1 MNSVNVSR
9 RAVLAAMASLA
20 LTGCGGSK
28 KANESD
34 NSKKKNKDSEKS
46 EDEAFS
52 FGGIGD
58 TSSSDASRGL
68 TVDGVYKRVAT
79 DSSGKD
85 YRFLLVGMTFENNLD
100 HDGRAPV
107 SYVSCYQNGVKLSHC
122 TKYSDPNASKTL
134 EPGYSISVC
143 TAFLLEDEGQPVK
156 VKIKSS
162 NSSDYVYENTFP
174 ISHLD
179 YTAL

>member
-1 MNSVNVSR
+1 MAIANVSR
-9 RAVLAAMASLA
+9 RAVLAAMASLSLA
-20 LTGCGGSK
+20 GCGCSK
-28 KANESD
+28 KADKSD
-34 NSKKKNKDSEKS
+34 GSTKDRDSEKS

-58 TSSSDASRGL
+58 TGSSDASRGL

-79 DSSGKD
+79 DSRGKE
-85 YRFLLVGMTFENNLD
+85 YRFLLVGMTFENDLD

-107 SYVSCYQNGVKLSHC
+107 SNVSCYQNGVKLSHC
-122 TKYSDPNASKTL
+122 TRYSDPNASKTL

-162 NSSDYVYENTFP
+162 NSSDYVYENTYP

-179 YTAL
+179 YEAL

>member
-1 MNSVNVSR
+1 MGSVNVSR
-9 RAVLAAMASLA
+9 RAVLAGIGSMALM
-20 LTGCGGSK
+20 GCGCAKKSDKSK
-28 KANESD
+28 DSAKE
-34 NSKKKNKDSEKS
+34 KSEKS

-58 TSSSDASRGL
+58 TGSSDASRGL
-68 TVDGVYKRVAT
+68 TVDGVC
-79 DSSGKD
+79 
-85 YRFLLVGMTFENNLD
+85 MTFENDLD

-162 NSSDYVYENTFP
+162 NSSDYVYENTYP

-179 YTAL
+179 YAAL

>member
-1 MNSVNVSR
+1 MGIVNVSR

-28 KANESD
+28 KANGSD
-34 NSKKKNKDSEKS
+34 DSKKKGSEKS

-58 TSSSDASRGL
+58 TSSSDVSRGL
-68 TVDGVYKRVAT
+68 SVDGVYKKVAT
-79 DSSGKD
+79 DSSGKE
-85 YRFLLVGMTFENNLD
+85 YRFLLVGMTFVNSLD
-100 HDGRAPV
+100 HDSRAPV
-107 SYVSCYQNGVKLSHC
+107 SYVSCYQNGVKLSQC
-122 TKYSDPNASKTL
+122 TKYSDSNTMKTL

-143 TAFLLEDEGQPVK
+143 KAFLLEDEGQPVK

-162 NSSDYVYENTFP
+162 NSSDYVCEDTYP

-179 YTAL
+179 YTSL

>member
-1 MNSVNVSR
+1 MGIVNVSR

-28 KANESD
+28 KANGSD
-34 NSKKKNKDSEKS
+34 DSKKKGSEKS

-68 TVDGVYKRVAT
+68 TVDGVYKKVAT
-79 DSSGKD
+79 DSSGKE
-85 YRFLLVGMTFENNLD
+85 YRFLLVGMIFENDLD
-100 HDGRAPV
+100 HDSRAPV
-107 SYVSCYQNGVKLSHC
+107 SYVSCYQNGVKLSQC
-122 TKYSDPNASKTL
+122 TKYSDPNTMKTL

-143 TAFLLEDEGQPVK
+143 KAFLLEDEGQPVK

-162 NSSDYVYENTFP
+162 NSSDYVYEDTYP

-179 YTAL
+179 YATL

>member
-1 MNSVNVSR
+1 MSSVNVSR
-9 RAVLAAMASLA
+9 RAVLVGIGSMALM
-20 LTGCGGSK
+20 GCGCAK
-28 KANESD
+28 KSD
-34 NSKKKNKDSEKS
+34 KSEDSAKKKSEKS

-58 TSSSDASRGL
+58 TGSSDASRGL
-68 TVDGVYKRVAT
+68 TVDGVYKRTAT
-79 DSSGKD
+79 DSRGKE
-85 YRFLLVGMTFENNLD
+85 YRFLLVGMTFENDLD
-100 HDGRAPV
+100 HDSGAPV
-107 SYVSCYQNGVKLSHC
+107 SYVSCYQNGVKLTRC
-122 TKYSDPNASKTL
+122 TKYTDPNTSKTL

-162 NSSDYVYENTFP
+162 NSSDYVYENTYP

-179 YTAL
+179 YAAL

>member
-1 MNSVNVSR
+1 MGIVNVSR

-28 KANESD
+28 KANGSD
-34 NSKKKNKDSEKS
+34 DSKKKGSEKS

-68 TVDGVYKRVAT
+68 SVDGVYKRVAT
-79 DSSGKD
+79 DSSGKE
-85 YRFLLVGMTFENNLD
+85 YRFLLVGMKFENDLD
-100 HDGRAPV
+100 HDSRAPV
-107 SYVSCYQNGVKLSHC
+107 SYVSCYQNGVKLSQC
-122 TKYSDPNASKTL
+122 TKYSDPNTMKTL

-143 TAFLLEDEGQPVK
+143 KAFLLEDEGQPVK

-162 NSSDYVYENTFP
+162 NSSDYVYEDTYP

-179 YTAL
+179 YASL

>member
-1 MNSVNVSR
+1 MGIVNVSR
-9 RAVLAAMASLA
+9 RSVLTAMASLA

-28 KANESD
+28 KANGSD
-34 NSKKKNKDSEKS
+34 DSKKKGSEKS

-79 DSSGKD
+79 DSSGKE
-85 YRFLLVGMTFENNLD
+85 YRFLLVGMKFENDLD
-100 HDGRAPV
+100 HDSRAPM
-107 SYVSCYQNGVKLSHC
+107 SYVSCYQNGVKLSQC
-122 TKYSDPNASKTL
+122 TKYSDPNTMKTL

-143 TAFLLEDEGQPVK
+143 KAFLLEDEGQPVK

-162 NSSDYVYENTFP
+162 NSSDYVYEDTYP

-179 YTAL
+179 YASL

>member
-1 MNSVNVSR
+1 MDIVNVSR

-28 KANESD
+28 KANGSD
-34 NSKKKNKDSEKS
+34 DSKKKGSEKS

-68 TVDGVYKRVAT
+68 SVDGVYKKVAT
-79 DSSGKD
+79 DSSGKE
-85 YRFLLVGMTFENNLD
+85 YRFLLVGMTFENSLD
-100 HDGRAPV
+100 HDSRAPI
-107 SYVSCYQNGVKLSHC
+107 SYVSCYQNGVKLSQC
-122 TKYSDPNASKTL
+122 TKYSDSNTMKTL

-143 TAFLLEDEGQPVK
+143 KAFLLEDEGQPVK

-162 NSSDYVYENTFP
+162 NSSDYVYEDTYP

-179 YTAL
+179 YASL

>member
-1 MNSVNVSR
+1 MGIVNVSR

-20 LTGCGGSK
+20 LTGCSGSK
-28 KANESD
+28 KANGSD
-34 NSKKKNKDSEKS
+34 DSKKNKDSEKS

-52 FGGIGD
+52 FGRVGD
-58 TSSSDASRGL
+58 TSTSDASRGL
-68 TVDGVYKRVAT
+68 SVDGVYKRVAT
-79 DSSGKD
+79 DSSGKE
-85 YRFLLVGMTFENNLD
+85 YRFLLVGMKFENDLD
-100 HDGRAPV
+100 HDSRAPV
-107 SYVSCYQNGVKLSHC
+107 SYVSCYQNGVKLSQC
-122 TKYSDPNASKTL
+122 TKYSDSNTMKTL

-143 TAFLLEDEGQPVK
+143 KAYLLEDEGQPVK

-162 NSSDYVYENTFP
+162 NSSDYVYENTYP

>member
-1 MNSVNVSR
+1 MGIVNVSR

-28 KANESD
+28 KANGSD
-34 NSKKKNKDSEKS
+34 DSKKNKDSEKS

-68 TVDGVYKRVAT
+68 SVDGVYKKVAT
-79 DSSGKD
+79 DSSGKE
-85 YRFLLVGMTFENNLD
+85 YRFLLVGMTFENSLD
-100 HDGRAPV
+100 HDSRAPV
-107 SYVSCYQNGVKLSHC
+107 SYVSCYQNGVKLSQC
-122 TKYSDPNASKTL
+122 TKYSDPNTMKTL

-143 TAFLLEDEGQPVK
+143 KAFLLEDEGQPVK

-162 NSSDYVYENTFP
+162 NSSDYVYEDTYP

-179 YTAL
+179 YASL

>member
-1 MNSVNVSR
+1 MDIVNVSR

-28 KANESD
+28 KANGSD
-34 NSKKKNKDSEKS
+34 DSKKKGSEKS

-68 TVDGVYKRVAT
+68 TVDGVYKKVAT
-79 DSSGKD
+79 DSSGKE
-85 YRFLLVGMTFENNLD
+85 YRFLLVGMKFENDLD
-100 HDGRAPV
+100 HDSRAPV
-107 SYVSCYQNGVKLSHC
+107 SYVSCYQNGVKLSQC
-122 TKYSDPNASKTL
+122 TKYSDSNTMKTL

-143 TAFLLEDEGQPVK
+143 KAFLLEDEGQPVK

-162 NSSDYVYENTFP
+162 NSSDYVYEDTYP

-179 YTAL
+179 YATL

>member
-1 MNSVNVSR
+1 MGIVNVSR

-28 KANESD
+28 KANGSD
-34 NSKKKNKDSEKS
+34 DSKKKGSEKS

-68 TVDGVYKRVAT
+68 TVDGVYKKVAT
-79 DSSGKD
+79 DSSGKE
-85 YRFLLVGMTFENNLD
+85 YRFLLVGMKFENDLD
-100 HDGRAPV
+100 HDSRAPV
-107 SYVSCYQNGVKLSHC
+107 SYVSCYQNGVKLSQC
-122 TKYSDPNASKTL
+122 TKYSDPNTMKTL

-143 TAFLLEDEGQPVK
+143 KAFLLEDEGQPVK

-162 NSSDYVYENTFP
+162 NSSDYVYEDTYP

-179 YTAL
+179 YASL

>member
-1 MNSVNVSR
+1 MGIVNVSR

-28 KANESD
+28 KANGSD
-34 NSKKKNKDSEKS
+34 DSKKKGSEKS

-68 TVDGVYKRVAT
+68 TVDGVYKKVAT
-79 DSSGKD
+79 DSSGKE
-85 YRFLLVGMTFENNLD
+85 YRFLLVGMKFENDLD
-100 HDGRAPV
+100 HDSRAPM
-107 SYVSCYQNGVKLSHC
+107 SYVSCYQNGVKLSQC
-122 TKYSDPNASKTL
+122 TKYSDSNTMKTL

-143 TAFLLEDEGQPVK
+143 KAFLLEDEGQPVK

-162 NSSDYVYENTFP
+162 NSSDYVYENTYP

-179 YTAL
+179 YTPL

>member
-1 MNSVNVSR
+1 MGIVNVSR
-9 RAVLAAMASLA
+9 RAILAAMALLA

-28 KANESD
+28 RANGSD
-34 NSKKKNKDSEKS
+34 DSKKKGSEKS

-68 TVDGVYKRVAT
+68 TVDGVYKKVAT
-79 DSSGKD
+79 DSSGKE
-85 YRFLLVGMTFENNLD
+85 YRFLLVSMTFENDLD
-100 HDGRAPV
+100 HDSRAPV
-107 SYVSCYQNGVKLSHC
+107 SYVSCYQNGVKLSQC
-122 TKYSDPNASKTL
+122 TKYSDSNTMKTL

-143 TAFLLEDEGQPVK
+143 KAFLLEDEGQPVK

-162 NSSDYVYENTFP
+162 NSSDYVCEDTYP

-179 YTAL
+179 YASL

>member
-1 MNSVNVSR
+1 MGIVNVSR

-28 KANESD
+28 KANGSD
-34 NSKKKNKDSEKS
+34 DSKKKGSEKS

-68 TVDGVYKRVAT
+68 TVDGVYKKVAT
-79 DSSGKD
+79 DSSGKE
-85 YRFLLVGMTFENNLD
+85 YRFLLVGMKFENDLD
-100 HDGRAPV
+100 HDSRAPV
-107 SYVSCYQNGVKLSHC
+107 SYVSCYQNGVKLSQC
-122 TKYSDPNASKTL
+122 TKYSDPNTMKTL

-143 TAFLLEDEGQPVK
+143 KAFLLEDEGQPVK

-162 NSSDYVYENTFP
+162 NSSDYVYEDTYP

-179 YTAL
+179 YATL

>member
-1 MNSVNVSR
+1 MGIVNVSR

-28 KANESD
+28 KANGSD
-34 NSKKKNKDSEKS
+34 DSKKKGSEKS

-58 TSSSDASRGL
+58 TSSSDASKGL
-68 TVDGVYKRVAT
+68 TVDGVYKKVAT
-79 DSSGKD
+79 DSSGKE
-85 YRFLLVGMTFENNLD
+85 YRFLLVGMKFENDLD
-100 HDGRAPV
+100 HDSRAPV
-107 SYVSCYQNGVKLSHC
+107 SYVSCYQNGVKLSQC
-122 TKYSDPNASKTL
+122 TKYSDSNTMKTL

-143 TAFLLEDEGQPVK
+143 KAFLLEDEGQPVK

-162 NSSDYVYENTFP
+162 NSSDYVYEDTYP

-179 YTAL
+179 YASL

>member
-1 MNSVNVSR
+1 MGIVNVSR

-28 KANESD
+28 KANGSND
-34 NSKKKNKDSEKS
+34 SKKKGSEKS

-68 TVDGVYKRVAT
+68 SVDGVYKKVAT
-79 DSSGKD
+79 DSSGKE
-85 YRFLLVGMTFENNLD
+85 YRFLLVGMSFENSLD
-100 HDGRAPV
+100 HDSRAPM
-107 SYVSCYQNGVKLSHC
+107 SYVSCYQNGVKLSQC
-122 TKYSDPNASKTL
+122 TKYSDSNTMKTL

-143 TAFLLEDEGQPVK
+143 KAYLLEDEGQPVK

-162 NSSDYVYENTFP
+162 NSSDYVYESTYP

>member
-1 MNSVNVSR
+1 MGIVNVSR

-28 KANESD
+28 KANGSND
-34 NSKKKNKDSEKS
+34 SKKKGSEKS

-68 TVDGVYKRVAT
+68 SVDGVYKKVAT
-79 DSSGKD
+79 DSSGKE
-85 YRFLLVGMTFENNLD
+85 YRFLLVGMSFENSLD
-100 HDGRAPV
+100 HDSRAPM
-107 SYVSCYQNGVKLSHC
+107 SYVSCYQNGVKLSQC
-122 TKYSDPNASKTL
+122 TKYSDSNTMKTL

-143 TAFLLEDEGQPVK
+143 KAYLLEDEGQPVK
-156 VKIKSS
+156 VKIESS
-162 NSSDYVYENTFP
+162 NSSDYVYENTYP

>member
-1 MNSVNVSR
+1 MGIVNVSR

-28 KANESD
+28 KANGSND
-34 NSKKKNKDSEKS
+34 SKKKGSEKS

-68 TVDGVYKRVAT
+68 SVDGVYKKVAT
-79 DSSGKD
+79 DSSGKE
-85 YRFLLVGMTFENNLD
+85 YRFLLVGMSFENSLD
-100 HDGRAPV
+100 HDSRAPM
-107 SYVSCYQNGVKLSHC
+107 SYVSCYQNGVKLSQC
-122 TKYSDPNASKTL
+122 TKYCDSNTMKTL

-143 TAFLLEDEGQPVK
+143 KAYLLEDEGQPVK

-162 NSSDYVYENTFP
+162 NSSDYVYENTYP

>member
-1 MNSVNVSR
+1 MDSANVSR
-9 RAVLAAMASLA
+9 RAVLAGIGSIA
-20 LTGCGGSK
+20 LMGCGCAK
-28 KANESD
+28 KSD
-34 NSKKKNKDSEKS
+34 KSDDSAKKKSEKS
-46 EDEAFS
+46 EEEAFS

-68 TVDGVYKRVAT
+68 TVDGVYKRIAS
-79 DSSGKD
+79 DSRGNE
-85 YRFLLVGMTFENNLD
+85 YRFLLVCMTFENDLD
-100 HDGRAPV
+100 RDSGAPV
-107 SYVSCYQNGVKLSHC
+107 SYVSCYQNGVKLSRC
-122 TKYSDPNASKTL
+122 TKYSDPNTSKTL

-162 NSSDYVYENTFP
+162 NSSDYVYENTYP

-179 YTAL
+179 YAAL

>member
-1 MNSVNVSR
+1 MGIVNVSR

-28 KANESD
+28 KANGSD
-34 NSKKKNKDSEKS
+34 DSKKKGSEKS

-52 FGGIGD
+52 FGGLGD

-68 TVDGVYKRVAT
+68 TVDGVYKKVAT
-79 DSSGKD
+79 DSSGKE
-85 YRFLLVGMTFENNLD
+85 YRFLLVGMKFENDLD
-100 HDGRAPV
+100 HDSRAPI
-107 SYVSCYQNGVKLSHC
+107 SYVSCYQNGVKLSQC
-122 TKYSDPNASKTL
+122 TKYSDSNTMKTL

-143 TAFLLEDEGQPVK
+143 KAFLLEDEGQPVK

-162 NSSDYVYENTFP
+162 NSSDYVYEDTYP

-179 YTAL
+179 YASL

>member
-1 MNSVNVSR
+1 MGIVNVSR
-9 RAVLAAMASLA
+9 RSVLAAMASLA

-28 KANESD
+28 KANGSD
-34 NSKKKNKDSEKS
+34 DSKKKGSEKS

-68 TVDGVYKRVAT
+68 TVDGVYKKVAT

-85 YRFLLVGMTFENNLD
+85 YRFLLVGMKFENDLD
-100 HDGRAPV
+100 HDSRAPV
-107 SYVSCYQNGVKLSHC
+107 SYVSCYQNGVKLSQC
-122 TKYSDPNASKTL
+122 TKYSDPNTMKTH

-143 TAFLLEDEGQPVK
+143 KAFLLEDEGQPVK

-162 NSSDYVYENTFP
+162 NSSDYVYEDTYP

-179 YTAL
+179 YATL

>member
-1 MNSVNVSR
+1 MGIVNVSR

-28 KANESD
+28 KANGSD
-34 NSKKKNKDSEKS
+34 DSKKKGSEKS

-52 FGGIGD
+52 FEGIGD

-68 TVDGVYKRVAT
+68 SVDGVYKKVAT
-79 DSSGKD
+79 DSSGKE
-85 YRFLLVGMTFENNLD
+85 YRFLLVGMKFENDLD
-100 HDGRAPV
+100 HDSRAPM
-107 SYVSCYQNGVKLSHC
+107 SYVSCYQNGVKLSQC
-122 TKYSDPNASKTL
+122 TKYSDSNTMKTL

-143 TAFLLEDEGQPVK
+143 KAYLLEDEGQPVK

-162 NSSDYVYENTFP
+162 NSSDYVYENTYP

>member
-1 MNSVNVSR
+1 MGIVNVSR

-28 KANESD
+28 KANGSD
-34 NSKKKNKDSEKS
+34 DSKKKDSQKS

-68 TVDGVYKRVAT
+68 SVDGVYKRVAT
-79 DSSGKD
+79 DSSGKE
-85 YRFLLVGMTFENNLD
+85 YRFLLVDMTFENSLD
-100 HDGRAPV
+100 HDSRAPV
-107 SYVSCYQNGVKLSHC
+107 SYVSCYQNGVKLSQC
-122 TKYSDPNASKTL
+122 TKYSDPNTMKTL

-143 TAFLLEDEGQPVK
+143 KAFLLEDEGQPVK

-162 NSSDYVYENTFP
+162 NSSDYVYEDTYP

-179 YTAL
+179 YASL

>member
-1 MNSVNVSR
+1 MGIVNVSR

-20 LTGCGGSK
+20 LTGCSGSK
-28 KANESD
+28 KANGSD
-34 NSKKKNKDSEKS
+34 DSKKKGSEKS

-68 TVDGVYKRVAT
+68 SVDGVYKKVAT
-79 DSSGKD
+79 DSSGKE
-85 YRFLLVGMTFENNLD
+85 YRFLLVGMKFENDLD
-100 HDGRAPV
+100 HDSRAPV
-107 SYVSCYQNGVKLSHC
+107 SYVSCYQNGVKLSQC
-122 TKYSDPNASKTL
+122 TKYSDPNTMKTL

-143 TAFLLEDEGQPVK
+143 KAFLLEDEGQPVK

-162 NSSDYVYENTFP
+162 NSSDYVYEDTYP

-179 YTAL
+179 YATL

>member
-1 MNSVNVSR
+1 MGIVNVSR

-28 KANESD
+28 KANGSD
-34 NSKKKNKDSEKS
+34 DSKKKGSEKS

-68 TVDGVYKRVAT
+68 TVDGVYKKVAT
-79 DSSGKD
+79 DSSGKE
-85 YRFLLVGMTFENNLD
+85 YRFLLVGMTFENSLD
-100 HDGRAPV
+100 HDSRAPV
-107 SYVSCYQNGVKLSHC
+107 SYVSCYQNGVKLSQC
-122 TKYSDPNASKTL
+122 TKYSDSNTMKTL

-143 TAFLLEDEGQPVK
+143 KAFLLEDEGQPVK

-162 NSSDYVYENTFP
+162 NSSDYVYEDTYP

-179 YTAL
+179 YATL

>member
-1 MNSVNVSR
+1 MDIVNVSR

-28 KANESD
+28 KANGSD
-34 NSKKKNKDSEKS
+34 DSKKKGSEKS

-68 TVDGVYKRVAT
+68 SVDGVYKKVAT
-79 DSSGKD
+79 DSSGKE
-85 YRFLLVGMTFENNLD
+85 YRFLLVGMTFENSLD
-100 HDGRAPV
+100 HDSRAPI
-107 SYVSCYQNGVKLSHC
+107 SYVSCYQNGVKLSQC
-122 TKYSDPNASKTL
+122 TKYSDSNAMKTL

-143 TAFLLEDEGQPVK
+143 KAFLLENEGQPVK

-162 NSSDYVYENTFP
+162 NSSDYVYEDTYP

-179 YTAL
+179 YATL

>member
-1 MNSVNVSR
+1 MGIVNVSR

-28 KANESD
+28 KANGSND
-34 NSKKKNKDSEKS
+34 SKKKGSEKS

-68 TVDGVYKRVAT
+68 SVDGVYKKVAT
-79 DSSGKD
+79 DSSGKE
-85 YRFLLVGMTFENNLD
+85 YRFLLVGMSFENSLD
-100 HDGRAPV
+100 HDSRAPM
-107 SYVSCYQNGVKLSHC
+107 SYVSCYQNGVKLSQC
-122 TKYSDPNASKTL
+122 TKYSDSNTMKTL

-143 TAFLLEDEGQPVK
+143 KAYLLEDEGQPVK

-162 NSSDYVYENTFP
+162 NSSDYVYENTYP

>member
-1 MNSVNVSR
+1 MNSVNISR
-9 RAVLAAMASLA
+9 RAVLAGITSLA
-20 LTGCGGSK
+20 IMGCGCTK
-28 KANESD
+28 KSD
-34 NSKKKNKDSEKS
+34 KSEDSKKKKKSEKS

-68 TVDGVYKRVAT
+68 TVDGVYKRTAT
-79 DSSGKD
+79 DSMGKE
-85 YRFLLVGMTFENNLD
+85 YRFLLVGMTFENDLD
-100 HDGRAPV
+100 HDSRAPV
-107 SYVSCYQNGVKLSHC
+107 SYVSCYQNGVKLSQC
-122 TKYSDPNASKTL
+122 TKYSDSNTMKTL

-143 TAFLLEDEGQPVK
+143 KGFLLEDEGQPVK

-162 NSSDYVYENTFP
+162 NSSDYVYENTYP

>member
-9 RAVLAAMASLA
+9 RAVLAGISSLA
-20 LTGCGGSK
+20 IMGCGCTK
-28 KANESD
+28 KPDKSED
-34 NSKKKNKDSEKS
+34 SKKKKKSEKS

-58 TSSSDASRGL
+58 TGSSDASRGL
-68 TVDGVYKRVAT
+68 TVDGVYKRTAT
-79 DSSGKD
+79 DSRGKE
-85 YRFLLVGMTFENNLD
+85 YRFLLVGMTFENDLD
-100 HDGRAPV
+100 HDSRAPV
-107 SYVSCYQNGVKLSHC
+107 SYVSCYQNGVKLSQC
-122 TKYSDPNASKTL
+122 TKYSDSNTMKTL

-143 TAFLLEDEGQPVK
+143 KGFLLEDEGQPVK

-162 NSSDYVYENTFP
+162 NSSDYVYENTYP

-179 YTAL
+179 YTAV

>member
-1 MNSVNVSR
+1 MSSVNVSR
-9 RAVLAAMASLA
+9 RAVLAGIGSMALM
-20 LTGCGGSK
+20 GCGCAK
-28 KANESD
+28 KSD
-34 NSKKKNKDSEKS
+34 KSDDSAKKKSEKS

-58 TSSSDASRGL
+58 TGSSDASRGL
-68 TVDGVYKRVAT
+68 TVDGVYKRTAT
-79 DSSGKD
+79 DSRGKE
-85 YRFLLVGMTFENNLD
+85 YRFLLVGMTFENDLD

-107 SYVSCYQNGVKLSHC
+107 SYVSCYQNGVKLSQC
-122 TKYSDPNASKTL
+122 TKYSDSNTMKTL

-143 TAFLLEDEGQPVK
+143 KAFLLEDEGQPVK

-162 NSSDYVYENTFP
+162 NSSEYVYEDTYP

-179 YTAL
+179 YTTL

>member
-1 MNSVNVSR
+1 MDSVNVSR
-9 RAVLAAMASLA
+9 RAVLAGIGSMALMGY
-20 LTGCGGSK
+20 GCAK
-28 KANESD
+28 KSD
-34 NSKKKNKDSEKS
+34 KSENTAKKKSEKS

-58 TSSSDASRGL
+58 TGSSDASRGL

-79 DSSGKD
+79 DSRGKE
-85 YRFLLVGMTFENNLD
+85 YRFLLVGMTFENDLD

-122 TKYSDPNASKTL
+122 TKYSDPNTSKTL

-162 NSSDYVYENTFP
+162 NSSDYVYENTYP

-179 YTAL
+179 YAAL